1 MSYQIPREHWYQII
15 DVFTRIDE
23 LLETLIKQNN
33 EIINLLRSIQVQPSI
48 GGEPIIV
55 RRKRANTYKVYVLDL
70 TTARSDE
77 PLGLMEE
84 GITASSMTILRVDA
98 PFQIKINSRSH
109 EGIDA
114 SVGASWTDWEI
125 HEVYISNDAADPLYV
140 PGGGTK
146 NKYGV
151 IYIEW
156 GD

>member
-70 TTARSDE
+70 SIARNDYA
-77 PLGLMEE
+77 LGLMEN
-84 GITASSMTILRVDA
+84 GIIASSLTVIRADA
-98 PFQIKINSRSH
+98 PFQIKLNSKGHDS
-109 EGIDA
+109 IDA
-114 SVGASWTDWEI
+114 SVGLSFSDWEI
-125 HEVYISNDAADPLYV
+125 REVYITNSAASS
-140 PGGGTK
+140 G
-146 NKYGV
+146 NYGV